1 MSISIH
7 APRAGSDRPPHQQP
21 PSVLY
26 FNPCSPCGERLS
38 VIQFLMPTIQF
49 QSMLPVRGATKNQVA
64 HDSVFRISIHAPRAG
79 SDGQRARGRG
89 TPSYFN
95 PCSPC
100 GERLEHGVFPQSAF
114 RFQSMLPVRGATGQR
129 ESVQAGKGI
138 SIHAPRAG
146 SDLRDALNV
155 LHLCNFNPCSPCG
168 ERLPACRMGS
178 HYPQFQS
185 MLPVRG
191 ATLGGCEKG
200 YPRRISIH
208 APRAG
213 SDICLKAFTF
223 DGYNFN
229 PCSPC
234 GERLRF
240 AENQQICFLISI
252 HAPRAGSDYLQVLL
266 PHQPRQFQSM
276 LPVRGATFLPLCQGT

>member
-1 MSISIH
+1 MLPVRGATLAAGFGGLLMSISIH

-100 GERLEHGVFPQSAF
+100 GERPDS
-114 RFQSMLPVRGATGQR
+114 
-129 ESVQAGKGI
+129 GK
-138 SIHAPRAG
+138 
-146 SDLRDALNV
+146 
-155 LHLCNFNPCSPCG
+155 
-168 ERLPACRMGS
+168 ACKPG
-178 HYPQFQS
+178 
-185 MLPVRG
+185 
-191 ATLGGCEKG
+191 
-200 YPRRISIH
+200 
-208 APRAG
+208 
-213 SDICLKAFTF
+213 KA
-223 DGYNFN
+223 
-229 PCSPC
+229 
-234 GERLRF
+234 
-240 AENQQICFLISI
+240 
-252 HAPRAGSDYLQVLL
+252 
-266 PHQPRQFQSM
+266 FQSM
-276 LPVRGATFLPLCQGT
+276 LPVRGATFVMRSTFFISAISIHAPRAGSDDGRQSG

>member
-168 ERLPACRMGS
+168 ERRWPPKRMSDLRYFNPCSPCGERPPPS
-178 HYPQFQS
+178 PTGGYIDQFQS

-191 ATLGGCEKG
+191 ATSRLPTGIA
-200 YPRRISIH
+200 PSAISIH

-213 SDICLKAFTF
+213 SDF
-223 DGYNFN
+223 G
-229 PCSPC
+229 
-234 GERLRF
+234 R
-240 AENQQICFLISI
+240 
-252 HAPRAGSDYLQVLL
+252 
-266 PHQPRQFQSM
+266 M
-276 LPVRGATFLPLCQGT
+276 

>member
-146 SDLRDALNV
+146 SDFPLAEWDRTI
-155 LHLCNFNPCSPCG
+155 HNFNPCSPCG
-168 ERLPACRMGS
+168 ERLWADVRKAIPDA
-178 HYPQFQS
+178 FQS

-191 ATLGGCEKG
+191 ATYALK
-200 YPRRISIH
+200 PLHLMATISIH

-213 SDICLKAFTF
+213 SD
-223 DGYNFN
+223 
-229 PCSPC
+229 SV
-234 GERLRF
+234 LRRTSRF
-240 AENQQICFLISI
+240 VF
-252 HAPRAGSDYLQVLL
+252 
-266 PHQPRQFQSM
+266 
-276 LPVRGATFLPLCQGT
+276 